1 VGDVAVLGN
10 LPRREGPPGS
20 ASADAAAVAPELAK
34 ASAAAT
40 AGRSGPSYRRV
51 FRHAWAL
58 LFLLP
63 ALFFLIMIVLLPS
76 VQGSLYAFTNW
87 DGLAQHFN
95 FIGLTN
101 FRELSTDPLGLAAL
115 GHTLIITG
123 VVMVGQN
130 VVGMLLA
137 LGVTS
142 KIKSKGLLRLVFFI
156 PVIVAPVI
164 VAELWTYVYQPGG
177 PLDDLLRAVGLSG
190 EEKIWLGNENV
201 ALWAVIMVILWQYA
215 GFSMIV
221 FMAGLQNVPTEILEA
236 ARVDG
241 AGPYRTFFRVTLP
254 QLRPSIV
261 IGVALALLGGL
272 KTFDQVWVMTQGG
285 PGTSTQTLSTA
296 IYQSAFVFGRYGY
309 ATALALI
316 LTAVAVIFVS
326 AQRFILSR
334 ER

>member
-1 VGDVAVLGN
+1 
-10 LPRREGPPGS
+10 
-20 ASADAAAVAPELAK
+20 
-34 ASAAAT
+34 
-40 AGRSGPSYRRV
+40 
-51 FRHAWAL
+51 
-58 LFLLP
+58 
-63 ALFFLIMIVLLPS
+63 
-76 VQGSLYAFTNW
+76 
-87 DGLAQHFN
+87 
-95 FIGLTN
+95 
-101 FRELSTDPLGLAAL
+101 
-115 GHTLIITG
+115 
-123 VVMVGQN
+123 
-130 VVGMLLA
+130 
-137 LGVTS
+137 
-142 KIKSKGLLRLVFFI
+142 
-156 PVIVAPVI
+156 VI